1 MLMWNIPIN
10 LDEEIIAKIDLLVK
24 KGYYKNRSEALR
36 DQIVK
41 NLSKISIIDDDQ
53 HEEEVYQELLDK
65 LLKLPDPP
73 QILNT
78 KKSIIELVSEGRE
91 RWRMYM

>member
-1 MLMWNIPIN
+1 MGNIPIS
-10 LDEEIIAKIDLLVK
+10 LDDEIIAKIDFLVK

-53 HEEEVYQELLDK
+53 HDEEVYQELLDK
-65 LLKLPDPP
+65 LLKLPNPP

-78 KKSIIELVSEGRE
+78 KKSITELVSEGRE
-91 RWRMYM
+91 R